1 MSSTIV
7 SIVSI
12 VNRRVKVSARSDENI
27 EVTKLRSRQRKEY
40 QLDQIDVVKPSEEEE
55 EEESEEEEVKEKL
68 WGKL

>member
-1 MSSTIV
+1 MSST
-7 SIVSI
+7 IVSI

-27 EVTKLRSRQRKEY
+27 EVTKLRSRQREEH
-40 QLDQIDVVKPSEEEE
+40 QLDQIDVVKPSEKEE